1 MLYFVL
7 VCHCSVI
14 LYRTQLEKI
23 KYANKVSS
31 VGNTGESI
39 SPEHFSPKLLVLFC
53 VGFIFL
59 IQIFNRVLVSSM

>member
-1 MLYFVL
+1 MFYFVL
-7 VCHCSVI
+7 VCHCSVV

-23 KYANKVSS
+23 KYTNKVSN

-39 SPEHFSPKLLVLFC
+39 ISEHFSPKLLMLFC

-59 IQIFNRVLVSSM
+59 IQIFNRGLVSAV